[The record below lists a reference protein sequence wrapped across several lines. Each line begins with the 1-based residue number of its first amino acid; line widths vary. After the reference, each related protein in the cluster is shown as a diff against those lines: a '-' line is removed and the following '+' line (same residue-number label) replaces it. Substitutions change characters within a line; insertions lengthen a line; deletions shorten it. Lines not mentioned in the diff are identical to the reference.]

1 VNGRIDLIRR
11 TDTRE
16 IIVIDFKSTER
27 AQEEDVSRTQ
37 LHVYALGYR
46 ELTGNPADLIEI
58 YNLDHGGSQREEVD
72 EQLEQQTRL
81 EIVEAGAALRTNRL
95 RRLETW
101 CSTCAK
107 CDLAGICRAREV
119 AAPSA

>member
-1 VNGRIDLIRR
+1 M
-11 TDTRE
+11 
-16 IIVIDFKSTER
+16 SMPW
-27 AQEEDVSRTQ
+27 
-37 LHVYALGYR
+37 GYR

-95 RRLETW
+95 RRLERW
-101 CSTCAK
+101 CGTCAT
-107 CDLAGICRAREV
+107 CDLAGICRTREV
-119 AAPSA
+119 AAPPA

>member
-72 EQLEQQTRL
+72 EELEQQTRL

-95 RRLETW
+95 HRLQTW
-101 CSTCAK
+101 SGTCAK
-107 CDLAGICRAREV
+107 CDLVGICRAREV
-119 AAPSA
+119 AIPST